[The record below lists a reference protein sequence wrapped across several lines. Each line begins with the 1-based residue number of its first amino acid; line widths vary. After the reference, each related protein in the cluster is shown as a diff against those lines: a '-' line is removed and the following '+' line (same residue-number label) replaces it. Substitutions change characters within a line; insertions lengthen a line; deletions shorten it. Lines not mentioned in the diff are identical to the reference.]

1 MVLFGVIQIV
11 MSQIPDFHNMEWLS
25 IVAAIMSFSYASI
38 GLGLGFAK
46 VVGNIVNQFV
56 IFVKLHDATVKKK
69 LKPVD
74 DLYQDQI
81 DIPLFITQS

>member
-1 MVLFGVIQIV
+1 MLLFGVIQIV

-69 LKPVD
+69 LKPID
-74 DLYQDQI
+74 DFYQDQI

>member
-1 MVLFGVIQIV
+1 MLLFGVIQIV

-56 IFVKLHDATVKKK
+56 IFVKLHDATIKKK
-69 LKPVD
+69 LKHVD

>member
-1 MVLFGVIQIV
+1 MLLFGVIQIV

-56 IFVKLHDATVKKK
+56 IFVKLHDATVKKNSNLLMTCIK
-69 LKPVD
+69 
-74 DLYQDQI
+74 I
-81 DIPLFITQS
+81 R